1 MLKVELQIC
10 RMNTKKRKLYF
21 QNSVFKDQIDLFNQI
36 KQYKTK
42 ILFS

>member
-10 RMNTKKRKLYF
+10 WMNIKKRNLYF
-21 QNSVFKDQIDLFNQI
+21 KNPAFKDQIDLINQI

-42 ILFS
+42 YLTI

>member
-10 RMNTKKRKLYF
+10 RMNTKKSKLYF

-42 ILFS
+42 SLFG